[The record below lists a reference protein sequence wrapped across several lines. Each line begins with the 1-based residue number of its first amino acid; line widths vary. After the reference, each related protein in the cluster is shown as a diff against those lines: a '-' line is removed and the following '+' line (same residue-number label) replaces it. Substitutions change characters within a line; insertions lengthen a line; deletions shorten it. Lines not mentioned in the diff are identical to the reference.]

1 VFRHGKSE
9 LYIQRVSP
17 RKERVIYS
25 ACFATERASY
35 NLEQADV
42 SFGLFVLGGFAL
54 PIFFYDVDKEYIGY
68 LKQFEQKIPNISY
81 DKHDKF
87 VCGIVLTV
95 NGFNYF
101 APVSSFNK
109 SQKTNFLINDKIG
122 NAVASIRFS
131 FMFPVPNELL
141 KIKEFHKEEEKYR
154 NLLQYEYKY
163 CNKHIDEIYKKA
175 QYVYKRVK
183 IKDSF
188 YSKICCNFELLEIK
202 CLDYYNNFIA
212 LQEIA
217 AAKKEE
223 KNN

>member
-1 VFRHGKSE
+1 M
-9 LYIQRVSP
+9 
-17 RKERVIYS
+17 
-25 ACFATERASY
+25 
-35 NLEQADV
+35 
-42 SFGLFVLGGFAL
+42 FVLGGFAL

-122 NAVASIRFS
+122 NDVASIRFS

-188 YSKICCNFELLEIK
+188 YSKICCNFELLEINRMPEYIMCFLCYKIMCSCNHELSFQFCLASKLSIKILK
-202 CLDYYNNFIA
+202 CLILL
-212 LQEIA
+212 LQLH
-217 AAKKEE
+217 
-223 KNN
+223 